1 MRDTDAL
8 CAQAEYVNAIGFAL
22 QNNVALSIE
31 IGSSGSV
38 QIALLQVP
46 ILVFFSAFSNHLC
59 VAPRHHCSRAHAT
72 PRSRGYHSFTM
83 VFPML
88 DVFAVVFSVVIVN
101 YVGIEG
107 RSNYFTGAG
116 LIITWSILICAYYFV
131 PGISPA

>member
-1 MRDTDAL
+1 
-8 CAQAEYVNAIGFAL
+8 
-22 QNNVALSIE
+22 
-31 IGSSGSV
+31 
-38 QIALLQVP
+38 
-46 ILVFFSAFSNHLC
+46 
-59 VAPRHHCSRAHAT
+59 
-72 PRSRGYHSFTM
+72 M